1 MRSVYVQQVFL
12 MGWTTQVSCIS
23 FEELF
28 EDSKEKYE
36 AVKEDEIVQKSV
48 AKTKEGVE
56 QIKEGIETV
65 KKVKRGVENTIEFAQ
80 DVKTELD
87 ALEAQELAEKQLKL
101 ASDLQRATVSVVDH
115 GHYLMCDL
123 TSSGEPFEILE
134 DIILVT
140 PYTPNGV
147 QWYVNEVPLKSLVQN
162 CGQLG
167 SGGTMVRDGV
177 SCYGYAKYFVD
188 ALFPYMV
195 PWPRQDTDTFACSRL
210 FTLDLGVQFKGVFIK
225 PSDDKVID
233 IHSETVQWK
242 GWHILKDQRG
252 AGEAWEFME
261 LLSE

>member
-1 MRSVYVQQVFL
+1 MRSLLVKQMFL
-12 MGWTTQVSCIS
+12 LGCITQFSCIS

-28 EDSKEKYE
+28 EDSKENYE
-36 AVKEDEIVQKSV
+36 VIKEDETVQKGV
-48 AKTKEGVE
+48 AKTQEGME

-65 KKVKRGVENTIEFAQ
+65 KKVKRGVDNTIEFAQ

-87 ALEAQELAEKQLKL
+87 ALEAQELAEKQRKL

-123 TSSGEPFEILE
+123 VSSGEPFEILE

-140 PYTPNGV
+140 PYTPKGV
-147 QWYVNEVPLKSLVQN
+147 QWYVNEVPLKSFVQN

-177 SCYGYAKYFVD
+177 SCHGYARYIVD

-225 PSDDKVID
+225 PSDDNVID

-242 GWHILKDQRG
+242 GWHILKDQRE
-252 AGEAWEFME
+252 ANEAWEFME
-261 LLSE
+261 LLNK